1 MERLTPERRSVMSKP
16 KKSLTASQII
26 TKRRNNLAVSRDYR
40 SLIMRVILIGVGAW
54 VLFTKVFLITQVS
67 GNEMFPALK
76 DGDLVIAFRL
86 QEDYAKNDVV
96 VCRVNGKQY
105 IGRIVAREGD
115 VVSLDDSG
123 TMRVN
128 GTVQSGEIIYPTYAK
143 EGMEYPYQVP
153 LKHIFLMGDHRTQAQ
168 DSRDFG
174 AVSMQDVEGK
184 VITILRRRGL

>member
-1 MERLTPERRSVMSKP
+1 MSKS
-16 KKSLTASQII
+16 KKSLTAAQII
-26 TKRRNNLAVSRDYR
+26 TKRRNDLAISRDYR
-40 SLIMRVILIGVGAW
+40 SLFVRMILIAVVVW
-54 VLFTKVFLITQVS
+54 LLLSKVFLITQVS

-76 DGDLVIAFRL
+76 DGDLIIAFRL
-86 QEDYAKNDVV
+86 QQDYAKNDVV
-96 VCRVNGKQY
+96 VCNINGKQY

-143 EGMEYPYQVP
+143 ESTEYPYQVP
-153 LKHIFLMGDHRTQAQ
+153 LKHIFLMGDYRTQSQ

-174 AVSMQDVEGK
+174 PVSMEDVQGK